1 MIINIKNK
9 DTLIVDLFEF
19 KCSIGKN
26 GFTSNKRE
34 GDNKTPKGTYSIGNL
49 YYRKDRNLNL
59 ETSLKKIPIKKNM
72 AWCDD
77 VNSKKY
83 NKRIKI
89 NKKVSYEK
97 LYRRDHNYDLLIPI
111 NYNINPIT
119 KKKGSAIFIHLTKNY
134 KKTQGCIALLKKDFL
149 ILLKIINSKTKIKIG

>member
-149 ILLKIINSKTKIKIG
+149 ILLKIINSNTKIKIG

>member
-83 NKRIKI
+83 NKQIKI

-111 NYNINPIT
+111 NYNINPI
-119 KKKGSAIFIHLTKNY
+119 
-134 KKTQGCIALLKKDFL
+134 
-149 ILLKIINSKTKIKIG
+149 

>member
-77 VNSKKY
+77 VNSNKY

-97 LYRRDHNYDLLIPI
+97 LYRRDRNYDLLIPI

-119 KKKGSAIFIHLTKNY
+119 KNKGSAIFIHLTKNY

>member
-111 NYNINPIT
+111 NYNMNPII
-119 KKKGSAIFIHLTKNY
+119 KNEGSAIFIHLTENY

>member
-83 NKRIKI
+83 NKQIKI

-111 NYNINPIT
+111 NYNTNPIT
-119 KKKGSAIFIHLTKNY
+119 KNEGSAIFIHLTENY